1 MENETCQI
9 SRKEQERL
17 ARIIDIQDI
26 AARLFSEKGFHE
38 VRVDDIAEEVGLSK
52 GTIYLYFENKEKLFY
67 SIITDRATRLMNQ
80 LLDTVEQKISFK
92 ERLHGFVRT
101 YLDFLNENSAFFR
114 IIHSEK
120 ARMSMESHH
129 ELHEW
134 AEKAYI
140 ASLAMQEAIV
150 RAGKNEG
157 VVRNVNEKDAA
168 RMLAGMLDAT
178 ATQRI
183 IMGDSA
189 PVEDDVR
196 TIIDLFLN
204 GVKAH

>member
-1 MENETCQI
+1 MQNETNQL

-17 ARIIDIQDI
+17 ARIKDIQDI

-80 LLDTVEQKISFK
+80 LLDTVEQNISFI
-92 ERLHGFVRT
+92 ERLRGFVRT
-101 YLDFLNENSAFFR
+101 YLEFLNEHSAFFR

-120 ARMSMESHH
+120 ARMSTESHY

-134 AEKAYI
+134 GEKAYK

-150 RAGKNEG
+150 RAGKDEG
-157 VVRNVNEKDAA
+157 MVRNVNEKDAA
-168 RMLAGMLDAT
+168 RMLAGMLDAY
-178 ATQRI
+178 AFQRI
-183 IMGDSA
+183 IVGEVA
-189 PVEDDVR
+189 PVEEDVKI
-196 TIIDLFLN
+196 IIDLFMN
-204 GVKAH
+204 GVKA